1 MKNIVI
7 FEDGK
12 GARGIRAKFIKR
24 DKRRVLIQFLKY
36 DFETDKEELVS
47 EWFKLYIPAY
57 TENKKEYN
65 YNNKRNYQMYCHEE
79 TNMFYSDYYQTEEYR
94 KEMKEYISKE
104 YYNQL
109 FGLMDLDKIKDKV
122 GEF

>member
-12 GARGIRAKFIKR
+12 GSRGVRAKFIKR
-24 DKRRVLIQFLKY
+24 DKRRVLIQFTLY
-36 DFETDKEELVS
+36 DFELEKEYETTQ
-47 EWFKLYIPAY
+47 WFKLYIPIYAK
-57 TENKKEYN
+57 NKKKYK
-65 YNNKRNYQMYCHEE
+65 YDNKRNQQMYIHEN
-79 TNMFYSDYYQTEEYR
+79 TNMFYSDCYQTEEYR
-94 KEMKEYISKE
+94 KEMKECISKE

-109 FGLMDLDKIKDKV
+109 FGLMDLDKIKNKI

>member
-12 GARGIRAKFIKR
+12 GSRGARAKLIKR
-24 DKRRVLIQFLKY
+24 DKRRVLIQFTLY
-36 DFETDKEELVS
+36 DFELERRYESTQ
-47 EWFKLYIPAY
+47 WFKLYVPNY
-57 TENKKEYN
+57 TDNKKKYK
-65 YNNKRNYQMYCHEE
+65 YDNKRNQQMYIHEE

-94 KEMKEYISKE
+94 NEMKKYLSKE

-109 FGLMDLDKIKDKV
+109 FGLMDLDKIKEKV
-122 GEF
+122 EEF

>member
-12 GARGIRAKFIKR
+12 GARGSRAKLIKR
-24 DKRRVLIQFLKY
+24 DKRRVLIQFTLY
-36 DFETDKEELVS
+36 DFELERRYESTQ
-47 EWFKLYIPAY
+47 WFKLYVPSY
-57 TENKKEYN
+57 TDNKKKYK
-65 YNNKRNYQMYCHEE
+65 YDNKRNQQMYIHEE

-94 KEMKEYISKE
+94 DEMKEYLSKE

-109 FGLMDLDKIKDKV
+109 FGLMDLDKIKEKV
-122 GEF
+122 EEF

>member
-12 GARGIRAKFIKR
+12 GSRGVRAKFIKR
-24 DKRRVLIQFLKY
+24 DKRRVLIQFTLY
-36 DFETDKEELVS
+36 DFELEREYESTQ
-47 EWFKLYIPAY
+47 WFKLYVPTYAKD
-57 TENKKEYN
+57 KKKYK
-65 YNNKRNYQMYCHEE
+65 YNNKRNPQMYIHEN

>member
-57 TENKKEYN
+57 TENKKEYK